1 MQAQWSPRKPIGRT
15 PNVILAKSCA
25 HQEAARR
32 SIKNSTI
39 SDSIVRG
46 RALTLR
52 SERSGNPSTTI
63 LHTLTNPSS
72 IAGEDT
78 ESGLDAADAATFT
91 APVGTTLAANTTYF
105 VVVDFDQFRGFWGTT
120 ADGEESGAA
129 GWSIADLGKFKL
141 SSMTWTDDIGE
152 ESYYIRVN
160 GTANAGTG
168 STGTPGSTD
177 LVPQAWLA
185 RFGRTVAEQVVG
197 AVESRLAPPRQ
208 RGVVASLAGQALP
221 RWNADGRN
229 AGGTAVAAARRKAK
243 ETRDS
248 MAALS
253 HWLSGSGKD
262 GPDGR
267 QSASGVRAVTERDLL
282 TGTSFALTM
291 ETADGGTGAL
301 WGRGA
306 ISGFD
311 GQEGALSLD
320 GEVGTAMLG
329 ASSSGSALTLGLLM
343 AHSRGNGGY
352 RSADNGP
359 GGKLRSTVTGLYP
372 YVGYRLT
379 PRLNVWGVAG
389 TGAGSLT
396 RKPKDGKALKTD
408 IDLTMAAAGLRG
420 VAVEAPEDGGIELAV
435 KSDAMAVYT
444 TSEAAGGGEGGELVA
459 AEAEVYRLR
468 LGLEATW
475 RRLVAAGDGELTPR
489 LEVGI
494 RHDGGEAET
503 GYGADI
509 GGGLAWSD
517 PERGIAADVS
527 ARGLVTHQA
536 GGLRDTGISGS
547 LSWRSD
553 PSTGRGPSLTLSQAL
568 GGSSRGGV
576 DSLLGRETLAGLAAN
591 DNGDELQRQRLE
603 LGLSYGSSAFGDR
616 FTSSSELGLGQSDGH
631 REYSLGWR
639 LDRIRS
645 GPAALRLRLKATRRV
660 YAGDDRDA
668 EHAIG
673 FRLSTRW

>member
-1 MQAQWSPRKPIGRT
+1 M
-15 PNVILAKSCA
+15 
-25 HQEAARR
+25 RR
-32 SIKNSTI
+32 
-39 SDSIVRG
+39 
-46 RALTLR
+46 
-52 SERSGNPSTTI
+52 
-63 LHTLTNPSS
+63 
-72 IAGEDT
+72 
-78 ESGLDAADAATFT
+78 
-91 APVGTTLAANTTYF
+91 ANTGKPAITSYDLQYSVGNSGSF
-105 VVVDFDQFRGFWGTT
+105 TDGPQNVPGTRAT
-120 ADGEESGAA
+120 
-129 GWSIADLGKFKL
+129 IADLAED
-141 SSMTWTDDIGE
+141 T
-152 ESYYIRVN
+152 SYEVRVRA
-160 GTANAGTG
+160 TNADGDSDWSGPGSG
-168 STGTPGSTD
+168 STRTPGSTD

-185 RFGRTVAEQVVG
+185 RFGRTVAEQVAG
-197 AVESRLAPPRQ
+197 AVESRLALPRQ
-208 RGVVASLAGQALP
+208 RGVAASLAGQALP

-248 MAALS
+248 MASLS

-343 AHSRGNGGY
+343 AHSRGNGSY

-359 GGKLRSTVTGLYP
+359 EGKLRSTVTGLYP

-396 RKPKDGKALKTD
+396 RKQKDGMALKTD

-475 RRLVAAGDGELTPR
+475 RRLVEAGDGELTPR

-547 LSWRSD
+547 LSWQSD

-591 DNGDELQRQRLE
+591 DNGDELQRRRLE
-603 LGLSYGSSAFGDR
+603 LGLGYGSSAFGDR

>member
-1 MQAQWSPRKPIGRT
+1 MQFTDVVPCRPAAGLVPGTAVGQAGTCPRPVARLWRRGLSMLAMALVPLLSAAPEARAELLIGNLNIGT
-15 PNVILAKSCA
+15 A
-25 HQEAARR
+25 
-32 SIKNSTI
+32 T
-39 SDSIVRG
+39 DSISSAGFGLIAQGFTTGTNASGYTLESIQLFFLAAISAGDIGDLTV
-46 RALTLR
+46 TLR
-52 SERSGNPSTTI
+52 AVNGDDPATTV

-72 IAGEDT
+72 ITGENT
-78 ESGLDAADAATFT
+78 ASNLDASDAATFT

-105 VVVDFDQFRGFWGTT
+105 VVVDFDQARVLWGIT

-129 GWSIADLGKFKL
+129 GWSIADHGKYI
-141 SSMTWTDDIGE
+141 SSMTWTDDSGG
-152 ESYYIRVN
+152 ESYLIRVN
-160 GTANAGTG
+160 GAANAGTG

-197 AVESRLAPPRQ
+197 AVESRLALPRQ
-208 RGVVASLAGQALP
+208 RGVAASLAGQALP

-248 MAALS
+248 MASLS

-359 GGKLRSTVTGLYP
+359 RGKLRSTVTGLYP

-396 RKPKDGKALKTD
+396 RKQKDGKALKTD

-444 TSEAAGGGEGGELVA
+444 TSEAAGGGAGGEQAPVQ
-459 AEAEVYRLR
+459 
-468 LGLEATW
+468 
-475 RRLVAAGDGELTPR
+475 
-489 LEVGI
+489 
-494 RHDGGEAET
+494 RH
-503 GYGADI
+503 
-509 GGGLAWSD
+509 
-517 PERGIAADVS
+517 PPHS
-527 ARGLVTHQA
+527 AR
-536 GGLRDTGISGS
+536 R
-547 LSWRSD
+547 RR
-553 PSTGRGPSLTLSQAL
+553 PPRNST
-568 GGSSRGGV
+568 
-576 DSLLGRETLAGLAAN
+576 
-591 DNGDELQRQRLE
+591 
-603 LGLSYGSSAFGDR
+603 
-616 FTSSSELGLGQSDGH
+616 
-631 REYSLGWR
+631 
-639 LDRIRS
+639 
-645 GPAALRLRLKATRRV
+645 
-660 YAGDDRDA
+660 
-668 EHAIG
+668 
-673 FRLSTRW
+673 